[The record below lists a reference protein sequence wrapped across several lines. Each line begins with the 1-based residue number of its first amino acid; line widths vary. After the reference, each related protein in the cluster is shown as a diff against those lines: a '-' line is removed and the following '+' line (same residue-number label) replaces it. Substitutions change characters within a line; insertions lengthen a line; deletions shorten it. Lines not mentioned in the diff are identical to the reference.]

1 MSESQPFSGVLVP
14 VLTPYDDDLAPDTA
28 RFVAHSQA
36 LLEEGADGLA
46 IFGTTSEGN
55 ALSLGEK
62 LALLEEL
69 VGSGVAAARLMP
81 GTGCCALSDTVE
93 LTSRA
98 VRLGC
103 GGVLL
108 LPPFYYK
115 AVDDDGLFAYT
126 AEVIERVGDPRLK
139 VYLYHIPPVA
149 QVGWSLPLIE
159 RLAAAYP
166 ETVVGI
172 KDSSGD
178 WSNTQAVLEA
188 LPGFGTF
195 VGSEALLLDNMKGG
209 GVGCITATANVAVA
223 TIRAVYEAW
232 RSEKGQSQEGQR
244 LNDEMVALRR
254 TIQSYPMIP
263 ALKEIMA
270 QRNGDPAWRRIR
282 PPLAALSPEQAAGLT
297 RDLARLAFPLAAE

>member
-1 MSESQPFSGVLVP
+1 MFEDQAFSGVLVP
-14 VLTPYDDDLAPDTA
+14 VLTPYDAELAPDA
-28 RFVAHSQA
+28 GRFVAHCRA
-36 LLEEGADGLA
+36 LLDEGATGLA

-55 ALSLGEK
+55 ALSVDEK
-62 LALLEEL
+62 LRLLEEL
-69 VGSGVAAARLMP
+69 AASGISAAKLMP
-81 GTGCCALSDTVE
+81 GTGCCALPDTLA
-93 LTSRA
+93 LTERA

-126 AEVIERVGDPRLK
+126 AEVIEQIGDPRLK
-139 VYLYHIPPVA
+139 IYLYHIPPVA

-159 RLAAAYP
+159 RLVAAYP

-178 WSNTQAVLEA
+178 WANTEAVLEA

-195 VGSEALLLDNMKGG
+195 VGSEAFLLDNLKAG
-209 GVGCITATANVAVA
+209 GVGCITATANVTAA
-223 TIRAVYEAW
+223 AIRAVYDNWQGPEAT
-232 RSEKGQSQEGQR
+232 R
-244 LNDEMVALRR
+244 LNDEMVALRKA
-254 TIQSYPMIP
+254 IQAYPMIP

-282 PPLAALSPEQAAGLT
+282 PPLSALDAEQAAGLT
-297 RDLARLAFPLAAE
+297 RDLARLAFPMAAE

>member
-1 MSESQPFSGVLVP
+1 MFEDQAFSGVLVP
-14 VLTPYDDDLAPDTA
+14 ALTPYDAELAPDA
-28 RFVAHSQA
+28 GRFVAHCRA
-36 LLEEGADGLA
+36 LLDEGATGLA

-55 ALSLGEK
+55 ALSVDEK
-62 LALLEEL
+62 LRLLEEL
-69 VGSGVAAARLMP
+69 AAGGVPAARLMP
-81 GTGCCALSDTVE
+81 GTGCCALTDTVALSE
-93 LTSRA
+93 RA

-115 AVDDDGLFAYT
+115 AVDDDGLFAYA

-159 RLAAAYP
+159 RLVAADP
-166 ETVVGI
+166 DTVGGT

-178 WSNTQAVLEA
+178 WANTDAVLKA

-195 VGSEALLLDNMKGG
+195 VGSEVFLLDNLKGG
-209 GVGCITATANVAVA
+209 GVGCITATANVTAA
-223 TIRAVYEAW
+223 AIRALYDNWQGAEAA
-232 RSEKGQSQEGQR
+232 R
-244 LNDEMVALRR
+244 LNDEMVALRKA
-254 TIQSYPMIP
+254 IQAYPMIP

-270 QRNGDPAWRRIR
+270 QRNGDPAWRGIR
-282 PPLAALSPEQAAGLT
+282 PPLAALDPEQAAGLT